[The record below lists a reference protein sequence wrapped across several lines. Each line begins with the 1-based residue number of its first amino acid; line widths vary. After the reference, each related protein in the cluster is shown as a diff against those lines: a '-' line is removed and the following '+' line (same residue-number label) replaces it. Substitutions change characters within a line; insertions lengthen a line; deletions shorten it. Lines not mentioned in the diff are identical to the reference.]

1 MVAYRL
7 SGSIA
12 GHPAGYYRKQFKQ
25 DTSMNPTPFNLSVLK
40 TGSFLQLDDSGKFL
54 VSKAGSVH
62 TEWKLPAS
70 IPGKVYKPSLIQTL
84 AFGEVSLSWTSGWFT
99 VKAKSKAQ
107 WGINVARFSGKPTL
121 KVAVGRDG
129 KRVTITLK
137 GARFPGFDLS
147 ADLVATL
154 SLHGQTTTLAIDF
167 PFCGFSAKDVPLVK
181 WLEGSAPASA
191 LVFFDDFICRV
202 TTGVHLRLAGVTWAT
217 FNPSWLFVFG
227 GGQPFVDLT
236 TEGDTIS
243 STALALALL
252 APGMPSVLPLPANRR
267 AALFIPEKTPFDM
280 PLWPERASGWRFMHP
295 APAFSQLFI
304 EADEQLDGSVRRAMT
319 AVGAVGSTIFFEPG
333 ADLLNDFMTPFAIP
347 LLKPL
352 YVAVYSGDGV
362 RLGATLLAS
371 RASIPLTAHTAGC
384 SLYLG
389 AVPRRPGFM
398 LTDIPPGDS
407 APGLLFLGS
416 PGEPL
421 QQGLPFSL
429 IATAP
434 RMGDFV
440 VDPMPPLAPSTMLL
454 AISPIGRE
462 LTPAEGVIAL
472 SDTKPEA
479 HILLPDWIVTQI
491 VRPRDLMVIGLQF
504 LGLRPAFSGAKPG
517 RLLRSSADVS
527 RILVYFP
534 PQSMGELA
542 SFEDEKLHAG
552 DDSVDPIPINY
563 RSSGLSRLAFDLPDD
578 TARIDYTPGEL
589 LNWKDGVLIPRL
601 DARAVS
607 SEDTVPDGKK
617 FVQAKPGIFR
627 IALSDGWFTP
637 VADSGRS
644 IVLQKQKAPALDT
657 TVIEAPYRLLLSPDQ
672 HGCWDSDISTAMK
685 SGSRAVLWHT
695 RLGAKARGQASPLVR
710 AIWSV
715 DNTPGISKDPFGEKA
730 SLLPEDRNFLV
741 TNSAKIGVDAKL
753 MMLTSLG
760 AWLNLDGD
768 WSSLP
773 DDEVTLEKWLHRS
786 TLGRD
791 QFVQVV
797 KRGYLYPFGHKAVL
811 VEITERKFG
820 QKPAGYVGAW
830 LRKRNFIVVKE
841 FERNYA
847 EDQEKHGVF
856 VHQGREIPFRSVRV
870 LTKVTRLLDLP
881 RQLISPDIEVPDSS
895 DGVPVSDTAFWPRAG
910 DSDFMFHLNA
920 TDWSGN
926 IVEFS
931 APLAFVRNDVCRDTV
946 KGKKNVDLVVANQQ
960 NGSDANRKMY
970 AFGGQKLFFAQPK
983 GGQDEALEATL
994 IGFKGVVS
1002 TVKSTEA
1009 WHRPFYPKM
1018 TTAKVV
1024 VPAMRQFAGIT
1035 SANVIS
1041 YYQRYL
1047 DEGFGGSNSNGE
1059 IYVKFDSGVAV
1070 AYGSDNKTDK
1080 AGGII
1085 SPGMLAGGL
1094 SRAHG
1099 PVGVASAGDNSL
1111 NNYASGIFNPAEF
1124 FSGMSAKILGGL
1136 DLFSILETVSGFDT
1150 SDLVSIPRWV
1160 NNVLADGS
1168 IRRTFTWKTDQL
1180 KGDAGSF
1187 TSSTGRSLEVDCQ
1200 VIVKPAS
1207 ADIKTRVNAVMK
1219 KFDITLAEV
1228 IKISFNEF
1236 SMLVESGSKPKVN
1249 VDITNVSFEGGLSF
1263 VSAIAEA
1270 LHLDSFKDASGI
1282 DVSPEGISLSYGIQ
1296 LPSIQLGVLALRN
1309 LALNASATLPFIGD
1323 PFRARFALS
1332 ERQDPFSI
1340 SVSFFTGGGFF
1351 AIGVGLDGVEMVE
1364 VSLEFGGNFS
1374 LDIGVAS
1381 GGVHAMAGIYI
1392 KYLSTATESYTEL
1405 TGYVRLGGSLSVLG
1419 LIGISVEFYL
1429 SLSYVNQNGHKK
1441 AWGEARMTVEISILF
1456 FSIDVELKVRREFAG
1471 DSADP
1476 VFGDT
1481 FAEEDWN
1488 SYLEAFAA

>member
-1 MVAYRL
+1 
-7 SGSIA
+7 
-12 GHPAGYYRKQFKQ
+12 
-25 DTSMNPTPFNLSVLK
+25 MNPIPFNLSVLK
-40 TGSFLQLDDSGKFL
+40 TESFLQLDNSGKFL
-54 VSKAGSVH
+54 VSKVGSAH
-62 TEWKLPAS
+62 AEWKLPAS
-70 IPGKVYKPSLIQTL
+70 KPGQVKKPSLVQTL
-84 AFGEVSLSWTSGWFT
+84 AFGEVSLAWTSSWIT
-99 VKAKSKAQ
+99 VTAKSKAQ
-107 WGINVARFSGKPTL
+107 WGINTARFSGKPTL
-121 KVAVGRDG
+121 RVSVGRNG
-129 KRVTITLK
+129 KVVTITLK

-154 SLHGQTTTLAIDF
+154 SLNGKATMITIRF
-167 PFCGFSAKDVPLVK
+167 PFCGFVAEDVPLVG
-181 WLEGSAPASA
+181 WLEGAATAKA
-191 LVFFDDFICRV
+191 LVLFDDFVCRV
-202 TTGVHLRLAGVTWAT
+202 TTGLHLRLAGVTWAT
-217 FNPSWLFVFG
+217 FNPSWLFLFG

-243 STALALALL
+243 SPTLALALL

-267 AALFIPEKTPFDM
+267 AALFIPEKTLFDM
-280 PLWPERASGWRFMHP
+280 PLWPERASGWRFLHP

-304 EADEQLDGSVRRAMT
+304 EADEQLDGAVRRAVT
-319 AVGAVGSTIFFEPG
+319 AVGAAGSTIFFEPG

-352 YVAVYSGDGV
+352 YVAAYSGDGK

-371 RASIPLTAHTAGC
+371 RANIPLTAHTAGC

-389 AVPRRPGFM
+389 EVPRRPGFM
-398 LTDIPPGDS
+398 LTDIPSGDS
-407 APGLLFLGS
+407 SPGLLFLGPPS
-416 PGEPL
+416 EPL

-434 RMGDFV
+434 RMGEMV
-440 VDPMPPLAPSTMLL
+440 VDPMPPLVASTMLL
-454 AISPIGRE
+454 ALSPIGRA
-462 LTPAEGVIAL
+462 LTPAEGMIAV
-472 SDTKPEA
+472 SDKKPEA
-479 HILLPDWIVTQI
+479 HILLPDWILTQI

-517 RLLRSSADVS
+517 RLLLSAEDVS

-534 PQSMGELA
+534 PQSMGEQ
-542 SFEDEKLHAG
+542 SFEENEYTTDN
-552 DDSVDPIPINY
+552 SVDPPPVNY
-563 RSSGLSRLAFDLPDD
+563 RISGLSRLAFDLPDD
-578 TARIDYTPGEL
+578 ATKIDYTPEQL
-589 LNWKDGVLIPRL
+589 LNWKDGILIPRL
-601 DARAVS
+601 DARAITK
-607 SEDTVPDGKK
+607 EDKPSKVTIS
-617 FVQAKPGIFR
+617 VQPKPGQFR
-627 IALSDGWFTP
+627 LPLSDGWFIPLTT
-637 VADSGRS
+637 GERS
-644 IVLQKQKAPALDT
+644 VVLQKVPALDT
-657 TVIEAPYRLLLSPDQ
+657 TAIEAPYRLLLSPDQ
-672 HGCWDSDISTAMK
+672 YGYWDSAVSTAMNA
-685 SGSRAVLWHT
+685 GSRAVLWHT
-695 RLGAKARGQASPLVR
+695 RLGTKASLESPLVR

-715 DNTPGISKDPFGEKA
+715 DKTPGISADPFGEHTTLTPGDRDLIVHNCEMKA
-730 SLLPEDRNFLV
+730 
-741 TNSAKIGVDAKL
+741 VDARQ
-753 MMLTSLG
+753 MMLSSLG
-760 AWLNLDGD
+760 AWLNLDGN
-768 WSSLP
+768 WTNLP
-773 DDEVTLEKWLHRS
+773 DNLVTLEKWIQRS

-797 KRGYLYPFGHKAVL
+797 KRGYLYPFGHKAVMI
-811 VEITERKFG
+811 EITERKFG

-830 LRKRNFIVVKE
+830 LRKRRFIVVKE
-841 FERNYA
+841 FERNYK
-847 EDQEKHGVF
+847 EDQDNHGVF
-856 VHQGREIPFRSVRV
+856 PNQRREIPFESVRV
-870 LTKVTRLLDLP
+870 LTKVTRLLDEP
-881 RQLISPDIEVPDSS
+881 ILI
-895 DGVPVSDTAFWPRAG
+895 DGVTIPPLTPGDSGATDAAKEGAFWPLVG
-910 DSDFMFHLNA
+910 NDDYMFHLNA

-931 APLAFVRNDVCRDTV
+931 APLAFVRNDVCRDTDS
-946 KGKKNVDLVVANQQ
+946 GKKNIDLVVADQQ
-960 NGSDANRKMY
+960 NGSDAKRKMY
-970 AFGGQKLFFAQPK
+970 TFGGQKIFFAQPK
-983 GGQDEALEATL
+983 GGPDEALEATL
-994 IGFKGVVS
+994 IGFEGFVS
-1002 TVKSTEA
+1002 TVTSTDA

-1018 TTAKVV
+1018 TTAKVM
-1024 VPAMRQFAGIT
+1024 VPAMRQFAGIS

-1041 YYQRYL
+1041 YFKGYL

-1059 IYVKFDSGVAV
+1059 IYVKFDSGVSV
-1070 AYGSDNKTDK
+1070 SYGSDNKTDK

-1099 PVGVASAGDNSL
+1099 PVGVTNTGDDAL
-1111 NNYASGIFNPAEF
+1111 NNYASGVFDPKAF
-1124 FSGMSAKILGGL
+1124 FGGMSAKILGGL
-1136 DLFSILETVSGFDT
+1136 DLFDILVPNLPFSSIGEQK
-1150 SDLVSIPRWV
+1150 IPQWSTKA
-1160 NNVLADGS
+1160 LDDGS
-1168 IRRTFTWKTDQL
+1168 FMRTFVWKTDQL
-1180 KGDAGSF
+1180 KDDAGSF
-1187 TSSTGRSLEVDCQ
+1187 TSGPGKSLEVDCQ
-1200 VIVKPAS
+1200 VIVKPQGDS
-1207 ADIKTRVNAVMK
+1207 GSPDIKTRVNAVMK
-1219 KFDITLAEV
+1219 QFDITLAEV

-1270 LHLDSFKDASGI
+1270 LHLDSFKDSSGI
-1282 DVSPEGISLSYGIQ
+1282 DVSLEGISLSYGIQ

-1332 ERQDPFSI
+1332 ERQNPFSI

-1429 SLSYVNQNGHKK
+1429 SLSYVNENGHKK

-1481 FAEEDWN
+1481 FSRDDWN

>member
-1 MVAYRL
+1 
-7 SGSIA
+7 
-12 GHPAGYYRKQFKQ
+12 
-25 DTSMNPTPFNLSVLK
+25 MNPIPFNLSVLK
-40 TGSFLQLDDSGKFL
+40 TESFLQLDSSEKFL

-62 TEWKLPAS
+62 AEWKLPAS
-70 IPGKVYKPSLIQTL
+70 KPGKVIKPSLVQTL
-84 AFGEVSLSWTSGWFT
+84 VFGDVSFAWTSTWVT
-99 VKAKSKAQ
+99 VTAKSKAQ
-107 WGINVARFSGKPTL
+107 WGINTARFSGKPTL
-121 KVAVGRDG
+121 RVSVGRDG
-129 KRVTITLK
+129 KTVRIALK

-154 SLHGQTTTLAIDF
+154 SLKGQVTTISFKF
-167 PFCGFSAKDVPLVK
+167 PFCGFVAEDIPLVG
-181 WLEGSAPASA
+181 WLEGAAPAKA

-202 TTGVHLRLAGVTWAT
+202 TTGLHLRLAGVTWAT

-236 TEGDTIS
+236 AEGDTIS
-243 STALALALL
+243 SPTLALALL
-252 APGMPSVLPLPANRR
+252 APGMPSVLPAPANRR

-280 PLWPERASGWRFMHP
+280 PLWPERASGWRFQHP

-304 EADEQLDGSVRRAMT
+304 EADEQLDGAVRRAVA
-319 AVGAVGSTIFFEPG
+319 AVGAAGSTIFFKPG
-333 ADLLNDFMTPFAIP
+333 ADLLNDLMTPFAIP

-352 YVAVYSGDGV
+352 YVAAYSGDGA

-371 RASIPLTAHTAGC
+371 RVNIPLTAHTAGC
-384 SLYLG
+384 TLYLG
-389 AVPRRPGFM
+389 AVPRKPGFM
-398 LTDIPPGDS
+398 LTDIPSSDS
-407 APGLLFLGS
+407 TPGLLFLG
-416 PGEPL
+416 PPNEPL

-454 AISPIGRE
+454 ALSPIGRE
-462 LTPAEGVIAL
+462 LAPAEGMIAV
-472 SDTKPEA
+472 SDKKPEA
-479 HILLPDWIVTQI
+479 HILLPEWILTQI

-504 LGLRPAFSGAKPG
+504 LGLRPAFAGSRTG
-517 RLLRSSADVS
+517 RLLRSSADAP

-534 PQSMGELA
+534 PQSMGEQ
-542 SFEDEKLHAG
+542 SFNETEFTTDN
-552 DDSVDPIPINY
+552 SVDPPPINY
-563 RSSGLSRLAFDLPDD
+563 RISGLSRLAFDLPDD
-578 TARIDYTPGEL
+578 ATKIDYTPELL
-589 LNWKDGVLIPRL
+589 LNWKDGILIPRL
-601 DARAVS
+601 DNRAITQEETP
-607 SEDTVPDGKK
+607 SEISIAVRPR
-617 FVQAKPGIFR
+617 PGSFKIH
-627 IALSDGWFTP
+627 LSDGWFVP
-637 VADSGRS
+637 VTTVERS
-644 IVLQKQKAPALDT
+644 IILPKAPALDT
-657 TVIEAPYRLLLSPDQ
+657 TAIEAPYRLLLSPDQ
-672 HGCWDSDISTAMK
+672 YGHWDSAVSAAM
-685 SGSRAVLWHT
+685 SAGSRAVLWHT
-695 RLGAKARGQASPLVR
+695 RLGTKASIESPLVR

-715 DNTPGISKDPFGEKA
+715 DKTPGISKDPFGEHTTLTPGDRDLIVHNCTMKA
-730 SLLPEDRNFLV
+730 
-741 TNSAKIGVDAKL
+741 VDARQ

-760 AWLNLDGD
+760 AWLNLDGN
-768 WSSLP
+768 WTELP
-773 DDEVTLEKWLHRS
+773 DDLVTLEKWIQRS

-797 KRGYLYPFGHKAVL
+797 KRGYLYPFGHKAVMI
-811 VEITERKFG
+811 EITERKFG
-820 QKPAGYVGAW
+820 QKPSGYVGAW
-830 LRKRNFIVVKE
+830 LRTRRFIVVKE
-841 FERNYA
+841 LERNYK
-847 EDQEKHGVF
+847 EDQDNHGVF
-856 VHQGREIPFRSVRV
+856 EHERREIPFKSVRV
-870 LTKVTRLLDLP
+870 LTKVTRLLEEP
-881 RQLISPDIEVPDSS
+881 VLI
-895 DGVPVSDTAFWPRAG
+895 DGITIPPLTPGDAGATDADREGAFWPMVG
-910 DSDFMFHLNA
+910 NEDFMFHLNA
-920 TDWSGN
+920 TDWFGN

-931 APLAFVRNDVCRDTV
+931 APLAFVRNDVSRDPV
-946 KGKKNVDLVVANQQ
+946 NIALVVANQQ
-960 NGSDANRKMY
+960 SSANEARRMY
-970 AFGGQKLFFAQPK
+970 AFGGQKLFFADPK
-983 GGQDEALEATL
+983 MKDGKTLHDEALEAVS
-994 IGFKGVVS
+994 IGFEGFVS
-1002 TVKSTEA
+1002 TVKSTAA

-1024 VPAMRQFAGIT
+1024 VAAMRQFAGIT

-1041 YYQRYL
+1041 YYTGYL
-1047 DEGFGGSNSNGE
+1047 KEGFGDKNTGE
-1059 IYVKFDSGVAV
+1059 VYLKFNDGVSV

-1099 PVGVASAGDNSL
+1099 PVGVTSTGDDPL
-1111 NNYASGIFNPAEF
+1111 NNYASGVFDPKAF
-1124 FSGMSAKILGGL
+1124 FGGMSAKILGGL
-1136 DLFSILETVSGFDT
+1136 DLFDILVPNLSFSTSG
-1150 SDLVSIPRWV
+1150 VQKIPQWI
-1160 NNVLADGS
+1160 NEATTDGS
-1168 IRRTFTWKTDQL
+1168 IVRRFIWKTDQL
-1180 KGDAGSF
+1180 LADAGSF
-1187 TSSTGRSLEVDCQ
+1187 TSGAGKSLEVDCQ
-1200 VIVKPAS
+1200 VTVKPQGS
-1207 ADIKTRVNAVMK
+1207 SPEIKTRVNAVMK

-1249 VDITNVSFEGGLSF
+1249 VDITDVSFEGGLSF
-1263 VSAIAEA
+1263 VSAIADA
-1270 LHLDSFKDASGI
+1270 LHLDSFTDGSGI
-1282 DVSPEGISLSYGIQ
+1282 DISPEGVSLSYGLQ

-1332 ERQDPFSI
+1332 ERQNPFSI

-1419 LIGISVEFYL
+1419 LIGVSVEFYL
-1429 SLSYVNQNGHKK
+1429 SLTYANSNGHKK
-1441 AWGEARMTVEISILF
+1441 AWGEASMTVEISILF

-1481 FAEEDWN
+1481 FSRDDWN